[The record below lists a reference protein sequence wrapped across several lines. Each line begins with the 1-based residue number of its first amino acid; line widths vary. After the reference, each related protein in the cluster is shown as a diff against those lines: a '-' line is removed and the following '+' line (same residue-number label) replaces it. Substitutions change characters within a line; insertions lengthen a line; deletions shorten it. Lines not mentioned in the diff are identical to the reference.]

1 MSLSIKQRVFLIEN
15 YFRPLRSPD
24 LTKPDF
30 FLWGHMKNNVYSSK
44 PRNLEELRFN
54 ITNEI
59 KKISVETLH
68 KVCENM
74 VNSVRLCLAM
84 NGGYFQQLL

>member
-24 LTKPDF
+24 LTKLDF

-59 KKISVETLH
+59 KK
-68 KVCENM
+68 
-74 VNSVRLCLAM
+74 
-84 NGGYFQQLL
+84 